1 MSEYTVDSKILII
14 YGLTSREEYMKTR
27 GPLSALKLD
36 ELVSEVTHSLGF
48 RVIIIHDIAGVKLK
62 YVGVEFWIT
71 LRC

>member
-1 MSEYTVDSKILII
+1 
-14 YGLTSREEYMKTR
+14 MKTR